1 MFGLGSCTRALRNA
15 RQFLMAREI
24 LASYIR
30 EVVGT
35 KIKNSSFGDFS
46 GGLVVK
52 IHASHAGDSGSI
64 LGKGTKIPHASRLKN
79 QNIKLKQC
87 SNKFNKDFK
96 SGPH

>member
-35 KIKNSSFGDFS
+35 NIKNSSFGDFS

-96 SGPH
+96 NGPH